1 MQTPLYPPPVDELI
15 GQHNL
20 ETAGDAPLF
29 QPCTQ
34 VFKKC
39 RREETHEISRLE
51 YFFNLCGIRSENSQN
66 VTPFLCRFVKKQQKK
81 SFSPSPASKIMML
94 VAKATVL
101 TQVAGPSC
109 EMRPVIGLS
118 TDRLQIKHFDWLAG
132 WLAAAG
138 APADRDSGESIDSI
152 GWQTVDTHTHTRT

>member
-1 MQTPLYPPPVDELI
+1 M
-15 GQHNL
+15 
-20 ETAGDAPLF
+20 
-29 QPCTQ
+29 
-34 VFKKC
+34 
-39 RREETHEISRLE
+39 HEISRLE
-51 YFFNLCGIRSENSQN
+51 FFFFNLCGIRSENSQS
-66 VTPFLCRFVKKQQKK
+66 VTHFLCKFVKKQQKK

-101 TQVAGPSC
+101 TQVAGPSY

-152 GWQTVDTHTHTRT
+152 GWQTVDTHTHTHTYRGIYTNAGELEVQGEIWPSGGHLCGSECMCV